1 MMKRNNVKAQ
11 KDKESFRTAWK
22 SNIRGWKLI
31 WKICPRRVVSSLLYS
46 VVSALGPYVTV
57 WLTARLVDALV
68 SGGNAVMYAIWAL
81 ACTALTA
88 LLGCILQHWK
98 SAEAEQYEVNYVKAV
113 ADKFMDMDF
122 ADADSQRIY
131 DLNSRIFQSRNFA
144 GRGLDEALRILDE
157 LPANALKIIGGAALS
172 ASLFASLVPKAGL
185 AWLGSPWFAPAMLA
199 LMLLA
204 AFAASKLYYASE
216 SVWRSFD
223 AQGRFGNRLFSFFG
237 FTCYEEK
244 RAADMRIY
252 CQQENI
258 CAPSMEKGNVFGF
271 KGSIAKMTRGKAGW
285 MGALSVGVSA
295 LLMGF
300 VYVFVVL
307 KAYGGAFG
315 AGAVT
320 QYIGACTSLFAGI
333 SGLLN
338 GISRVKTNGVFM
350 GLLFELLDTP
360 NNMYQGSLTTEKRS
374 DRKYDIEFRNV
385 SFKYPGSD
393 TYALKNLNMH
403 FKIGSRLAV
412 VGKNG
417 SGKTTFIKL
426 LCRLYDPCE
435 GEILLNG
442 INIKKYRYDD
452 YMNIFSVVFQDFRLL
467 ALPIGQNVA
476 SGVKYDTDRVTDC
489 LERAGFKERL
499 AKMPQGLD
507 TYLYK
512 ELKEDGVS
520 VSGGEA
526 QKIAIARALYKDA
539 PFIVLDEPTA
549 ALDPIAEAEIYSKF
563 NDIAGDKTAIYISHR
578 LSSCKFCDEIAVFD
592 GGKVVQMGA
601 HEQLVRE
608 ESGLYYRLW
617 EAQAQYYQQ
626 KHEEAG
632 LI

>member
-1 MMKRNNVKAQ
+1 MMKRNNAEAQ
-11 KDKESFRTAWK
+11 KNKESFRTAWK

-338 GISRVKTNGVFM
+338 GISRLKTNGVFM

-435 GEILLNG
+435 
-442 INIKKYRYDD
+442 
-452 YMNIFSVVFQDFRLL
+452 
-467 ALPIGQNVA
+467 
-476 SGVKYDTDRVTDC
+476 
-489 LERAGFKERL
+489 
-499 AKMPQGLD
+499 
-507 TYLYK
+507 
-512 ELKEDGVS
+512 
-520 VSGGEA
+520 
-526 QKIAIARALYKDA
+526 
-539 PFIVLDEPTA
+539 
-549 ALDPIAEAEIYSKF
+549 
-563 NDIAGDKTAIYISHR
+563 
-578 LSSCKFCDEIAVFD
+578 
-592 GGKVVQMGA
+592 
-601 HEQLVRE
+601 
-608 ESGLYYRLW
+608 
-617 EAQAQYYQQ
+617 
-626 KHEEAG
+626 
-632 LI
+632 